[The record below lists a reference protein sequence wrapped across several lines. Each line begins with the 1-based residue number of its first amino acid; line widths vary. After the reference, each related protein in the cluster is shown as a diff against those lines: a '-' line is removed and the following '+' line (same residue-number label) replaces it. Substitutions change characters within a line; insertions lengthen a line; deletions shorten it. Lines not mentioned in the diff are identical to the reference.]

1 MPGLFLTRMA
11 IADLKDIGRHTQKKW
26 GREQR
31 DKYLTTLDTCFRK
44 LAETPLLGKDCGN
57 IRQGYRK
64 MNSGSHV
71 IFYRQVS
78 ANAIEIVRVLHKRM
92 DIDTR
97 LTSRAD
103 GDK

>member
-1 MPGLFLTRMA
+1 MAVFSLTRMA
-11 IADLKDIGRHTQKKW
+11 IADLKEIARHTQKKW

-44 LAETPLLGKDCGN
+44 LAESPLLGIDCGN

-64 MNSGSHV
+64 QNSGSHV
-71 IFYRQVS
+71 IFYRQTS
-78 ANAIEIVRVLHKRM
+78 TSAIEIVRILHNHM

-97 LTSRAD
+97 LTSSDD
-103 GDK
+103 GNK